1 MKGERH
7 NMIVTMLNEKGGV
20 GKSTLADELYSSFE
34 RTGVPVALMNVDAQ
48 YGDAQ
53 RGDPDAADVVIVDT
67 PGVLPDNLA
76 EMVQASDVVIVPT
89 RPTVRNVEPTCRVIS
104 LVHEADPDAEIV
116 VAMVGTTTRGVA
128 GLRFAQWLRDWVSE
142 SGFGG
147 HAHLCGIPSSEA
159 VAAAE
164 MQGISIVDV
173 VRKSPGRYARE
184 IGPSVM
190 ALVNYVRKLG
200 GYDAEEL

>member
-1 MKGERH
+1 
-7 NMIVTMLNEKGGV
+7 MIVTMLNEKGGV

-34 RTGVPVALMNVDAQ
+34 RTGVPVALMSTDAQ
-48 YGDAQ
+48 YGDAE
-53 RGDPDAADVVIVDT
+53 RGVPANEAEVVIVDT
-67 PGVLPDNLA
+67 PGTLPDNVSD
-76 EMVQASDVVIVPT
+76 MVKASDVIIVPT

-128 GLRFAQWLRDWVSE
+128 GTRFAQWLRDWVSE

-164 MQGISIVDV
+164 MQGVSIVDV

-190 ALVNYVRKLG
+190 ALINYVRKLG

>member
-1 MKGERH
+1 
-7 NMIVTMLNEKGGV
+7 MIVTMLNEKGGV

-34 RTGVPVALMNVDAQ
+34 RTGVPIALMNVDAQ
-48 YGDAQ
+48 YGDAE
-53 RGDPDAADVVIVDT
+53 RGVPANEAEVVIVDT
-67 PGVLPDNLA
+67 PGTLPDNVSD
-76 EMVQASDVVIVPT
+76 MVKASDVIIVPT

-128 GLRFAQWLRDWVSE
+128 GTRFAQWLRDWVSE
-142 SGFGG
+142 SGFEG

-164 MQGISIVDV
+164 MQGVSIVDV

-190 ALVNYVRKLG
+190 ALINYVRKLG

>member
-1 MKGERH
+1 
-7 NMIVTMLNEKGGV
+7 MIVTMLNEKGGV

-34 RTGVPVALMNVDAQ
+34 RTGVPVALMSTDAQ

-67 PGVLPDNLA
+67 PGTLPDNLA

-116 VAMVGTTTRGVA
+116 VVMVGTTTRGVA
-128 GLRFAQWLRDWVSE
+128 GLRFAGWLKDWIAE
-142 SGFGG
+142 EELDA
-147 HAHLCGIPSSEA
+147 HAHLCGIPTTEA
-159 VAAAE
+159 VATAE
-164 MQGISIVDV
+164 MRGLSIVDV
-173 VRKSPGRYARE
+173 VHKQPGRYA
-184 IGPSVM
+184 P
-190 ALVNYVRKLG
+190 
-200 GYDAEEL
+200 

>member
-1 MKGERH
+1 
-7 NMIVTMLNEKGGV
+7 MIVTMLNEKGGV

-34 RTGVPVALMNVDAQ
+34 RTGVPVALMSTDAQ
-48 YGDAQ
+48 YGDAE
-53 RGDPDAADVVIVDT
+53 RGVPANEAEVVIVDT
-67 PGVLPDNLA
+67 PGTLPDNVSD
-76 EMVQASDVVIVPT
+76 MVKASDVIIVPT

-128 GLRFAQWLRDWVSE
+128 GTRFAQWLRDWVSE

-164 MQGISIVDV
+164 MQGVSIVDV

-184 IGPSVM
+184 ILPSVM
-190 ALVNYVRKLG
+190 ALINYVRKLG